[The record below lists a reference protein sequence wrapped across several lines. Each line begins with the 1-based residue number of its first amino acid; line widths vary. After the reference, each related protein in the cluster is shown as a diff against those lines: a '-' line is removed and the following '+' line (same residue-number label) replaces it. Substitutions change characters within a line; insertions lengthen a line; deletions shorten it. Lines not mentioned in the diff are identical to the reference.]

1 MRALIRLPVEA
12 GSGIPP
18 KATTSSLVTPRA
30 ETREGS
36 TKDTGGGDCGLP
48 CPSDKCPKP
57 RPIATG
63 TLGGG
68 SDLLT
73 AGEEGGVR
81 AACPI
86 PPSPNATKGAGAATG
101 EGDAVLLTAGEE
113 RGVRAACPRSP
124 SPDATEGAGAAA
136 TPEGERAEAAC
147 LGPPLPAPAGPVMTS
162 DADVGKVK
170 GEVGVRAACPKPP
183 SPNATE
189 GTAAAAMPE
198 GERAEAAC
206 LGPPLPAP
214 AGPVMTS
221 DADDGIVKGEVG
233 ATCPDPPPPRPTSAA
248 AVIAGTSASG
258 GATTDSPSPEPTKVL
273 TDDVRTEH
281 PASAPPASSNSNK
294 GSDCSN
300 SSSESTRSLQSLG
313 GAEAGSKDPN
323 RNEVI
328 GTDGEGAV
336 STPVPSPV

>member
-73 AGEEGGVR
+73 ADEEGGVR
-81 AACPI
+81 AACPK
-86 PPSPNATKGAGAATG
+86 PPSPNATKGAGTTTA
-101 EGDAVLLTAGEE
+101 EGDAVLLTASEE
-113 RGVRAACPRSP
+113 RGVRAACPRPP
-124 SPDATEGAGAAA
+124 SPNATEGAGAAA

-162 DADVGKVK
+162 GADVGIVK

-183 SPNATE
+183 
-189 GTAAAAMPE
+189 
-198 GERAEAAC
+198 
-206 LGPPLPAP
+206 PPTPQKAR
-214 AGPVMTS
+214 
-221 DADDGIVKGEVG
+221 
-233 ATCPDPPPPRPTSAA
+233 PPPPRPKER
-248 AVIAGTSASG
+248 
-258 GATTDSPSPEPTKVL
+258 EP
-273 TDDVRTEH
+273 R
-281 PASAPPASSNSNK
+281 PPASGLLSQH
-294 GSDCSN
+294 
-300 SSSESTRSLQSLG
+300 L
-313 GAEAGSKDPN
+313 
-323 RNEVI
+323 
-328 GTDGEGAV
+328 
-336 STPVPSPV
+336 PVPS

>member
-36 TKDTGGGDCGLP
+36 TKDTGGGGCGLP
-48 CPSDKCPKP
+48 YPSDKCPKP

-73 AGEEGGVR
+73 ADEEGGVR
-81 AACPI
+81 AACPK
-86 PPSPNATKGAGAATG
+86 PPSPNATEGAGAATA

-113 RGVRAACPRSP
+113 RGVRAACPKPP
-124 SPDATEGAGAAA
+124 SPNATEGAGSATTEGDAVLLTAGEEGGVRAACPKPPSPNATEGAAAAA

-162 DADVGKVK
+162 DADVG
-170 GEVGVRAACPKPP
+170 
-183 SPNATE
+183 
-189 GTAAAAMPE
+189 
-198 GERAEAAC
+198 
-206 LGPPLPAP
+206 
-214 AGPVMTS
+214 
-221 DADDGIVKGEVG
+221 IVKGEVG
-233 ATCPDPPPPRPTSAA
+233 ATYPDPPPRPTSAA
-248 AVIAGTSASG
+248 AVMSETSTSG

-273 TDDVRTEH
+273 TDDVRTKH

-300 SSSESTRSLQSLG
+300 ASSESTRSLQSLG
-313 GAEAGSKDPN
+313 EAEAGSKDPN

-328 GTDGEGAV
+328 GTDGEGAG
-336 STPVPSPV
+336 STPVSSPV